1 MRFST
6 SMHAINATLGF
17 SVLALSTAL
26 AQTTTTTT
34 TTTATAPLIPFA
46 PPSVSTVPTNG
57 DVNPYGVA
65 FAPTG
70 LPTGGVLQ
78 PGDILVSNFN
88 NSGNMQGT
96 GSTITRV
103 TSNGTASTFFQSPTV
118 MGLTGA
124 LGIVR
129 HGFVFVGSLP
139 TTDGTSATVG
149 AGTLLMMTTNGV
161 VVASVTNPAMINGPW
176 GMAVHDTGSEAQ
188 IFVSNVLNG
197 TVMRFD
203 LSFFKNSTT
212 ILTREVVQVG
222 GGYSHR
228 LDPNALVLGPSGLAY
243 DAANDILYVASSSDN
258 AVYAIPNAGSVQS
271 YTGMGTMVYQDTTHL
286 HGPLDLVLAP
296 NGDLIVANSDGSN
309 EVATAPS
316 EIVEFT
322 TAGKFVSQ
330 FSVDPANGGA
340 FGIAL
345 INVGGAVRF
354 AAVDDN
360 QNTLNTWTTPIP

>member
-124 LGIVR
+124 LGVVR

-161 VVASVTNPAMINGPW
+161 VLRV
-176 GMAVHDTGSEAQ
+176 
-188 IFVSNVLNG
+188 
-197 TVMRFD
+197 
-203 LSFFKNSTT
+203 
-212 ILTREVVQVG
+212 
-222 GGYSHR
+222 
-228 LDPNALVLGPSGLAY
+228 
-243 DAANDILYVASSSDN
+243 
-258 AVYAIPNAGSVQS
+258 
-271 YTGMGTMVYQDTTHL
+271 
-286 HGPLDLVLAP
+286 
-296 NGDLIVANSDGSN
+296 
-309 EVATAPS
+309 
-316 EIVEFT
+316 
-322 TAGKFVSQ
+322 
-330 FSVDPANGGA
+330 
-340 FGIAL
+340 
-345 INVGGAVRF
+345 
-354 AAVDDN
+354 
-360 QNTLNTWTTPIP
+360 